1 MYITK
6 DQGKGSRGQGCMEV
20 IYTQGGILN
29 PSLLQSNKDTRKHR
43 MGMESGNHV
52 TIFIPLIL
60 LTIYT
65 GWNSQTIIVT
75 EQQGHKKTQNGN
87 GKWKS
92 CHYFHTVNIID
103 HIHRVEFSNH
113 HCYRATRT
121 QENTEWEWKVEIMSL
136 FSYR

>member
-1 MYITK
+1 
-6 DQGKGSRGQGCMEV
+6 
-20 IYTQGGILN
+20 
-29 PSLLQSNKDTRKHR
+29 

-92 CHYFHTVNIID
+92 CHYFHTVNIND
-103 HIHRVEFSNH
+103 HIHSKCSSISFNS
-113 HCYRATRT
+113 ATFYNLIITRIYLNLPYT
-121 QENTEWEWKVEIMSL
+121 GVIIAVLIMHL
-136 FSYR
+136 TN